1 MTLRVRTGLVWRLYA
16 VSFVQFTLFVLSALG
31 IGYVATHWPQR
42 WDMQAL
48 SARLKP
54 LAHDRVAL
62 ARELQE
68 LRVSAKLMISVY
80 DEDNKLLVSNVVPAL
95 RIPRFRTLP
104 LSNDSNAFDPD
115 AFGPNA
121 FGPNAFGPN
130 AFGPN
135 AFGPNARG
143 LKGPPLRSPLD
154 GPPLFTARPRRF
166 GESPAVPVQGPPD
179 TFGRFELDGK
189 ECLLVARFEHQRS
202 GPLPLVLTA
211 ILAFVVLGVGAFS
224 TARWI
229 AKPLTRL
236 SQMAI
241 SLGQGDLRARSELTR
256 NDEVGEVARAF
267 DEMAER
273 IQRLLK
279 TEKEL
284 LANVAHELRTPLSRI
299 RVALEIAA
307 EGDADAVRG
316 SLGEIAM
323 DLSELEAL
331 INDVLTAAHF
341 ELSDGAAPSSGFAL
355 HLQELAPQAV
365 ALRAA
370 ELFRGRHP
378 SRPFTTVI
386 ADGAGVID
394 ADPMLL
400 RRVLDNLLEN
410 AHKYSPEPDSEISI
424 GVAEHGARACFTVRD
439 RGLGIPTQDLP
450 FLFNAFFRGERSRS
464 RGSGGVGL
472 GLTLAK
478 RIIEAHGGT
487 IEVES
492 APGEGST
499 FRAFLPLRER
509 EAPPPCN

>member
-1 MTLRVRTGLVWRLYA
+1 MTRRVRTGLVWRLYA
-16 VSFVQFTLFVLSALG
+16 VGFVQFCLVVLAAFG
-31 IGYVATHWPQR
+31 IGYVLTHWPQR
-42 WDMQAL
+42 WDMQTL
-48 SARLKP
+48 STRLKP

-68 LRVSAKLMISVY
+68 LRASEKLMISVY
-80 DEDNKLLVSNVVPAL
+80 DEDNQLLVSNVIPAL
-95 RIPRFRTLP
+95 RIPG
-104 LSNDSNAFDPD
+104 LSGMPFGNAAPALDP
-115 AFGPNA
+115 N
-121 FGPNAFGPN
+121 
-130 AFGPN
+130 
-135 AFGPNARG
+135 
-143 LKGPPLRSPLD
+143 GPPPGPPPD
-154 GPPLFTARPRRF
+154 GPPLFAEPPRRF
-166 GESPAVPVQGPPD
+166 GEAPGDHPHGPPD

-189 ECLLVARFEHQRS
+189 ECLLIARFEHQRP

-211 ILAFVVLGVGAFS
+211 ISGFLVLGVGAFL

-229 AKPLTRL
+229 ARPLTRL

-256 NDEVGEVARAF
+256 GRNDEVGDVARAF

-273 IQRLLK
+273 IQRLLQ

-299 RVALEIAA
+299 RVALEIAG
-307 EGDADAVRG
+307 EGDAEAARS
-316 SLGEIAM
+316 SLGEIAV
-323 DLSELEAL
+323 DLAELEAL

-341 ELSDGAAPSSGFAL
+341 ELADGVAPSSGFAL
-355 HLQELAPQAV
+355 HLQELAPEAI
-365 ALRAA
+365 AKRSA

-378 SRPFTTVI
+378 TRPFTTDFG
-386 ADGAGVID
+386 DGMGVID

-410 AHKYSPEPDSEISI
+410 AHKYSPEPESGISLS
-424 GVAEHGARACFTVRD
+424 VSEHGKRACFTVRD
-439 RGLGIPTQDLP
+439 HGLGIPAEDLP
-450 FLFNAFFRGERSRS
+450 FVFNAFFRGERSRS

-478 RIIEAHGGT
+478 RIVEAHGGS

-492 APGEGST
+492 SLGVGST
-499 FRAFLPLRER
+499 FRAYLPVRAATRSSEPD
-509 EAPPPCN
+509 A

>member
-1 MTLRVRTGLVWRLYA
+1 MTRRVRTGLVWRLYA
-16 VSFVQFTLFVLSALG
+16 VGFVQFTLVVLSALG
-31 IGYVATHWPQR
+31 IGYALTRWPQR

-68 LRVSAKLMISVY
+68 LRASEKLMVSVY
-80 DEDNKLLVSNVVPAL
+80 DEEDKLLVSNVVPAL
-95 RIPRFRTLP
+95 RIPRFGTMP
-104 LSNDSNAFDPD
+104 LGGATHPL
-115 AFGPNA
+115 GPNVS
-121 FGPNAFGPN
+121 PP
-130 AFGPN
+130 
-135 AFGPNARG
+135 
-143 LKGPPLRSPLD
+143 GPPAE
-154 GPPLFTARPRRF
+154 GPASFAEPPRRF
-166 GESPAVPVQGPPD
+166 ADSPADHPRGPPD

-189 ECLLVARFEHQRS
+189 ECLLIARFEHQRP

-211 ILAFVVLGVGAFS
+211 ISGFLVLGVGAFL

-229 AKPLTRL
+229 ARPLTRL
-236 SQMAI
+236 SQMAT

-273 IQRLLK
+273 IQHLLR

-284 LANVAHELRTPLSRI
+284 LANVAHELRTPLARI
-299 RVALEIAA
+299 RVALEIAG
-307 EGDADAVRG
+307 EGDAQAVRS
-316 SLGEIAM
+316 SLGEIAV
-323 DLSELEAL
+323 DLTELEAL
-331 INDVLTAAHF
+331 INDVLTAARF
-341 ELSDGAAPSSGFAL
+341 ELADGVAPSSGFAL
-355 HLQELAPQAV
+355 HLQELAPQAI
-365 ALRAA
+365 ATRSA

-378 SRPFTTVI
+378 TRPLRSDFG
-386 ADGAGVID
+386 DGSGVMD

-410 AHKYSPEPDSEISI
+410 AHKYSPEPDSEISL
-424 GVAEHGARACFTVRD
+424 GVSEHGARACFTVRD
-439 RGLGIPTQDLP
+439 RGLGIPVDDLP
-450 FLFNAFFRGERSRS
+450 FVFNAFFRGERSRS

-478 RIIEAHGGT
+478 RIVEAHGGS

-492 APGEGST
+492 SLGVGST
-499 FRAFLPLRER
+499 FRAFLPVRGATPASGEPS
-509 EAPPPCN
+509 A